1 MGNRYKETKKN
12 EKGFLVSLQHYLRT
26 LRKSPFRQPSISQDA
41 PQDIRRYYLK
51 DDVVFKFDVHH
62 EECRDILL
70 KLLVILNLNDMEKAL
85 RGYLDLLTFYG
96 KDNLEY
102 ILENTTLKSTGK
114 TLKQSFEYRR
124 FLEYKKTVDIRKYDV
139 IIGFSEGYPKESQ
152 RDRWQN
158 AIYSTDYVI
167 EGKNEGL
174 HSILS
179 LDDSSDPFSKV
190 YQEINHGI
198 LYDQVDLLIKHV
210 DFIQERKCYHFLFK
224 EYPVLLDYVP
234 KNEVP
239 TKPYVRERVN

>member
-1 MGNRYKETKKN
+1 MINSYNETKKN
-12 EKGFLVSLQHYLRT
+12 EKGFFISLQTYLRR
-26 LRKSPFRQPSISQDA
+26 LRKSPFKQPSISPDT

-114 TLKQSFEYRR
+114 TLKQSFEYQR
-124 FLEYKKTVDIRKYDV
+124 FLEYTKTRDISPYV
-139 IIGFSEGYPKESQ
+139 AIIGFSAGYPKGTYNE
-152 RDRWQN
+152 RKQN
-158 AIYSTDYVI
+158 AIYSKDYVI
-167 EGKNEGL
+167 ESKKEGFS
-174 HSILS
+174 SILS
-179 LDDSSDPFSKV
+179 LDVSSDTLSGV
-190 YQEINHGI
+190 YQEINNGI

-224 EYPVLLDYVP
+224 EYPVLLNYVT
-234 KNEVP
+234 KVEVP
-239 TKPYVRERVN
+239 TKPYVRERVK